1 MYEIK
6 FNHESQEHVIAAIR
20 TYGFKLYSENIL
32 TNDDNNSSIK
42 GLFDRSINVSRH
54 SNTGPQIKD
63 VSIKKLNK
71 KFYLSLP
78 CGIFNIIF
86 ENIDIEIEIKN
97 TGNPMTSEGIIFIHK
112 EIMIR
117 THKSLGIL
125 LDFVREALNN
135 YKLNILQQKVVD
147 KTVSCWLYDDGY
159 WEKLN
164 TYSQRDM
171 STIYLEKCKKTK
183 LLNDIKQFRKK
194 ETKKR
199 YAELGL
205 RYKRNYLFAGYPGTG
220 KSSLGVALASS
231 LNMGIAIINFGPKV
245 SDAILAKALKDLP
258 KDTILLLEDI
268 DALFKEDRKAE
279 EFKNM
284 ITFSGLLNCLDGIC
298 FREGLITIMTTNYK
312 NKLDSA
318 LNRPGRID
326 LIMDFEYSTK
336 TEIKMMFD
344 KFFPKLE
351 NKFEKFYKK
360 ITHTNLTM
368 ATVQEYFLE
377 RMSGEKLIED
387 IDILKTRAA
396 ELKYDDRPK
405 NGLYI

>member
-6 FNHESQEHVIAAIR
+6 FNHESQCHVIAAIR
-20 TYGFKLYSENIL
+20 TYGFKLYSEDVL
-32 TNDDNNSSIK
+32 ENDDDNISIK
-42 GLFDRSINVSRH
+42 GLFERRVNVSRH
-54 SNTGPQIKD
+54 SNSGPQIKD
-63 VSIKKLNK
+63 ITIKKLNK

-78 CGIFNIIF
+78 CGIFNVMF
-86 ENIDIEIEIKN
+86 KKIDIEIEIKN
-97 TGNPMTSEGIIFIHK
+97 TGNPMTSEGLILIHT

-117 THKSLGIL
+117 THKSFDIL
-125 LDFVREALNN
+125 LDFVRVALNN
-135 YKLNILQQKVVD
+135 YKRNILEQKDVE
-147 KTVSCWLYDDGY
+147 KKVSCWLYDDGY

-164 TYSQRDM
+164 THSLRDM
-171 STIYLEKCKKTK
+171 STIYLEKCKKTQ
-183 LLNDIKQFRKK
+183 LLNDIKRFRKK
-194 ETKKR
+194 ETIKR

-245 SDAILAKALKDLP
+245 TDAVLARALKDIP
-258 KDTILLLEDI
+258 NDTILLLEDI
-268 DALFKEDRKAE
+268 DALFKKDRKAE

-312 NKLDSA
+312 NKLDVA
-318 LNRPGRID
+318 LNRPGRVD
-326 LIMDFEYSTK
+326 LVMDFEYSTK
-336 TEIKMMFD
+336 SEIKMMYD
-344 KFFPKLE
+344 KFFPKLKD
-351 NKFEKFYKK
+351 KFGTFYKK
-360 ITHTNLTM
+360 LTHTNLTM

-377 RMSGEKLIED
+377 RMSGENLIED
-387 IDILKTRAA
+387 IDILKTRAS

-405 NGLYI
+405 NGLYM